1 MGSAMTAGVSGLK
14 AFQAMLD
21 VTGNNLANVNTTGFK
36 GSTVTF
42 SELLSQTIRQASG
55 PSGSLGGV
63 NPQQMGSGVNVS
75 AIKKDMSQGNIVTT
89 GQDLDVAI
97 DGAGYFVLNNG
108 RQNVYTRI
116 GSFAV
121 DADNTLVDP
130 ATGYKVQRT
139 GSYGEVE
146 GFQTSGDSSIH
157 IPWDSSM
164 PAKATTSITMN
175 GNLRSSADSTAATTH
190 KIISNTSFTINSGDQ
205 VATSNSYLS
214 DLDQWGGTPLGVG
227 STGTIYISGIRED
240 GTTFT
245 NQAVTWTGAAPG
257 SGATMQDILDQIS
270 ALFNNSTATLN
281 ADGKIVITGN
291 SAGYSLA
298 QITGMSYSPAG
309 GESLQ
314 IPTFFD
320 YAVIGGNDS
329 KTFKTTVY
337 DNQGAQYVLTGAFVK
352 TDDPNTWDLVIQSVN
367 GEREGSWS
375 NYDIYGSSALNRRIS
390 GIEFNTNGS
399 YKGLNSATET
409 AEFSVQ
415 FANNPSFTQ
424 TITLDLGTPGEFT
437 GLTQFASQQSS
448 AAALTQDGYEAG
460 TLSSVTIDNGGMI
473 VGTFTNGV
481 KVNIAA
487 LQIGLFQNPGGL
499 EAVGNG
505 YYLPTANSG
514 EPIETL
520 ANSGGAGSITGKSL
534 EKSNVDI
541 ATEFVNLM
549 QAQNGYQ
556 ANSRTIRVANEIL
569 QELTNLIR

>member
-21 VTGNNLANVNTTGFK
+21 VTGNNLANVSTTGFK

-42 SELLSQTIRQASG
+42 SDLLSQTIRQASG

-97 DGAGYFVLNNG
+97 DGAGYFVMNNG

-139 GSYGEVE
+139 GSYGEAE

-157 IPWDSSM
+157 VPWDSSM
-164 PAKATTSITMN
+164 PANATTSITMN

-190 KIISNTSFTINSGDQ
+190 KLISNASFTVNSGDQ
-205 VATSNSYLS
+205 VATANSYLS
-214 DLDQWGGTPLGVG
+214 DLDQWGGSPLGVG
-227 STGTIYISGIRED
+227 STGTLYVSGIRED
-240 GTTFT
+240 GTAFT
-245 NQAVTWTGAAPG
+245 NQAVTWTGAAAG

-270 ALFNNSTATLN
+270 ALYNNSTASLN

-298 QITGMSYSPAG
+298 QVTGMSYSPAG
-309 GESLQ
+309 AESLE

-320 YAVIGGNDS
+320 YAAIGGNDS

-337 DNQGAQYVLTGAFVK
+337 DNQGQEYVLTGTFVK
-352 TDDPNTWDLVIQSVN
+352 TDDPNTWDMVVQSVN
-367 GEREGSWS
+367 GEREGAWS
-375 NYDIYGSSALNRRIS
+375 GYDIYNSSALNRRIS

-399 YKGLNSATET
+399 YKGLNSMTES

-424 TITLDLGTPGEFT
+424 TISLDLGTPGEFT

-460 TLSSVTIDNGGMI
+460 TLSSVTIDNSGMM

-505 YYLPTANSG
+505 YYLSTANSG
-514 EPIETL
+514 EPIETM

-556 ANSRTIRVANEIL
+556 ANSRTIRVANEVL

>member
-97 DGAGYFVLNNG
+97 DGSGYFVLNNG

-270 ALFNNSTATLN
+270 SLFNNSTATLN

-309 GESLQ
+309 GENLEL
-314 IPTFFD
+314 PTFFD